1 MIKKLYDFVLR
12 LSAHRWSLPALA
24 LISFFESSVFPIP
37 PDVMLIPMILA
48 KPNRA
53 FLIAGVCL
61 IASVLGG
68 LFGYLIGALAFES
81 LGKPILDMVGG
92 DETAIQEFS
101 DTYNQYGAW
110 AVLISGLTPFPYK
123 VITILS
129 GVTGLSIPVFIAS
142 SLLARGL
149 RFFIIATLL
158 WRYGDVARIW
168 IERHLML
175 ITVSLLAVLIII
187 YLSLV
192 AL

>member
-1 MIKKLYDFVLR
+1 MIKKLYDFALR
-12 LSAHRWSLPALA
+12 LSAHRWALPALA
-24 LISFFESSVFPIP
+24 LVSFFESSVFPIP

-48 KPNRA
+48 KPHRA

-68 LFGYLIGALAFES
+68 MFGYLIGAFAFES
-81 LGKPILDMVGG
+81 LGKPILDMVGA
-92 DETAIQEFS
+92 DETVIKEFS

-123 VITILS
+123 IITILS
-129 GVTGLSIPVFIAS
+129 GVTGLSISVFIVS

-175 ITVSLLAVLIII
+175 ITVSLLVVLVII
-187 YLSLV
+187 YFSLV
-192 AL
+192 SL